1 MTYATLK
8 TDVADYMHRTD
19 LTTKMPGFIA
29 LAESAIF
36 RELHV
41 KDMAVS
47 VAGTTTGEYATLPA
61 DFGTVQR
68 VTAVAGSSEYSLDYR
83 AQDYTPTGQ
92 THPTE
97 YALENNKLRIW
108 GASTGQAYTL
118 YYIPNLAALSAS
130 NTTNWLLTNAPDL
143 YLYATALEAAKYIRD
158 QESIAMLAPMV
169 AALVDSVRRASER
182 KGQPA
187 TGSMQIKPRRQA

>member
-1 MTYATLK
+1 MTYATLQN
-8 TDVADYMHRTD
+8 DVADYLHRTD
-19 LTTKMPGFIA
+19 LTAKMPGFIA
-29 LAESAIF
+29 LAEFTIF

-47 VAGTTTGEYATLPA
+47 VAGVTVGEYADLPT
-61 DFGTVQR
+61 DFGSVQR
-68 VTAVAGSSEYSLDYR
+68 VTVTANSVEYSLDYK

-92 THPTE
+92 TYPNE

-108 GASTGQAYTL
+108 GTSTGQAYTL
-118 YYIPNLAALSAS
+118 YYIPNLAALSDS

-143 YLYATALEAAKYIRD
+143 YLYATALEAAKYIKD
-158 QESIAMLAPMV
+158 TNEIQLLAPMV
-169 AALVDSVRRASER
+169 AGLVESIRKASDR

-187 TGSMQIKPRRQA
+187 TGSMQIKPRR

>member
-1 MTYATLK
+1 MNYATLQ
-8 TDVADYMHRTD
+8 TDAADYLHRTD
-19 LTTKMPGFIA
+19 LTAKMPGFIA
-29 LAESAIF
+29 LAESTIF

-68 VTAVAGSSEYSLDYR
+68 VTAVAGGSEYSLDYKS
-83 AQDYTPTGQ
+83 QDYTPTGQ
-92 THPTE
+92 TYPNQ

-118 YYIPNLAALSAS
+118 YYIPNLAALSNS
-130 NTTNWLLTNAPDL
+130 NSTNWMLDNAPDL

-158 QESIAMLAPMV
+158 QQEV
-169 AALVDSVRRASER
+169 ATLTPIVGVLIDSVRRASER

-187 TGSMQIKPRRQA
+187 TGSLQIKPRR